1 MSDRSGSV
9 SASAV
14 GASLSRNR
22 RFGVSPVWLVPLLAA
37 LIGLSLLIGST
48 LSKGPR
54 IFVTFQSAE
63 GLEAQKTKVKVR
75 NVVIGKV
82 SAVVLNNDRTGV
94 VATVDLD
101 ANARAFTAEDSLFWV
116 VRP

>member
-37 LIGLSLLIGST
+37 VNRCDQTQNLAPMSADVLDVQRAADPWL
-48 LSKGPR
+48 
-54 IFVTFQSAE
+54 QS
-63 GLEAQKTKVKVR
+63 R
-75 NVVIGKV
+75 
-82 SAVVLNNDRTGV
+82 VVLDTLRDIQLGL
-94 VATVDLD
+94 A
-101 ANARAFTAEDSLFWV
+101 
-116 VRP
+116 